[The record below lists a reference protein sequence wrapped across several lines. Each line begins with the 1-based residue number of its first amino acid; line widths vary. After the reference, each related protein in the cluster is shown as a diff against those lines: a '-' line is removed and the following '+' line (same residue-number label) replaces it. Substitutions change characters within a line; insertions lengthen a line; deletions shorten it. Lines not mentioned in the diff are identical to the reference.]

1 MFLLLANEKGIT
13 VNDPL
18 WSRLSGVLLEG
29 KTFIEPNNGTVSY
42 NISFNP
48 LNNVFMALP
57 HLTVKNREV

>member
-13 VNDPL
+13 VTDPL
-18 WSRLSGVLLEG
+18 LSRLSGVLEG
-29 KTFIEPNNGTVSY
+29 KTFIEPNNGAVSY